1 MPLASHGG
9 KPSISGYNGGFAKP
23 VSYVSPMARP
33 LRIEYPNAVYHTT
46 ARGNAREDV
55 FLDDGDRR
63 LFLGLLAE
71 TIARF
76 RRPWIC
82 G

>member
-1 MPLASHGG
+1 M
-9 KPSISGYNGGFAKP
+9 
-23 VSYVSPMARP
+23 
-33 LRIEYPNAVYHTT
+33 RIEYPGAVYHPT

-63 LFLGLLAE
+63 LFLDLLAE

-76 RRPWIC
+76 RRLRHGMRETARAASLQWI
-82 G
+82 GKIIRAWEENSTFKT